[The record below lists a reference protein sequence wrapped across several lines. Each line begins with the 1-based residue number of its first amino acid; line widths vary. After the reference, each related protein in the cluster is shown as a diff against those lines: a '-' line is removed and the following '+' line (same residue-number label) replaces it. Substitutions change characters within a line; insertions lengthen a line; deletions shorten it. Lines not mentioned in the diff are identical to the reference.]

1 VSSMRTP
8 TAALGDHMLADA
20 SARFRELKSLA
31 DRALAQA
38 DDAAFFA
45 RSDDE
50 ANAIAHV
57 VKHVAGNLRSR
68 WRNFLVEDGEKPDR
82 DRDAEFEL
90 THADTREALTAA
102 WEHGWAI
109 LFAELGALSG
119 ADLMRTVTIR
129 HEPHTV
135 VQCIHRQL
143 THYGYHVGQIVIL
156 ARTARGPEWSSLS
169 VPRRQSREFNAEMKG
184 RFAPERKA

>member
-1 VSSMRTP
+1 M
-8 TAALGDHMLADA
+8 
-20 SARFRELKSLA
+20 
-31 DRALAQA
+31 AQA

-45 RSDDE
+45 RADDE

-90 THADTREALTAA
+90 SGADTRDALLAR
-102 WEHGWAI
+102 WEEGWAI
-109 LFAELGALSG
+109 LFAELGALG
-119 ADLMRTVTIR
+119 GDDLMRTVTIR

-143 THYGYHVGQIVIL
+143 AHYGYHVGQIVQL
-156 ARTARGPEWSSLS
+156 ARQARGPGWDSLS
-169 VPRRQSREFNAEMKG
+169 IPRRKSGAFNAAMKD
-184 RFAPERKA
+184 RFGG

>member
-1 VSSMRTP
+1 MSGAP
-8 TAALGDHMLADA
+8 QALGDHALADA
-20 SARFRELKSLA
+20 IARFRELKGMG
-31 DRALAQA
+31 DRAMAQA
-38 DDAAFFA
+38 DDTAFFA
-45 RSDDE
+45 RADDE

-90 THADTREALTAA
+90 SSADTREALLAR
-102 WEHGWAI
+102 WEEGWAI
-109 LFAELGALSG
+109 LFAELGALG
-119 ADLMRTVTIR
+119 GDDLMRTVTIR

-143 THYGYHVGQIVIL
+143 AHYGYHVGQIVLL
-156 ARTARGPEWSSLS
+156 ARQARGPGWDSLS
-169 VPRRQSREFNAEMKG
+169 IPRRKSGDFNAAMKDRFSG
-184 RFAPERKA
+184 RA